1 MKKDCYIVEDLLP
14 LYVEGLLQDETTEWL
29 EKHLE
34 QCESCKKLAKM
45 TENPLVEVSS
55 QPTKSNEKMIKRI
68 QFKLNI
74 YQMIF
79 VCVSFIFAMRTSLL
93 NDSMGFILSYTL
105 LGFVLFLFYK
115 SYKTVVA
122 IALLP
127 TFFWSIGT
135 ILLDLNQEFTGTIFQ
150 QNYQIIVGSLF
161 VAFLHLIFSIIGATI
176 GLLVHKLKEGETA

>member
-14 LYVEGLLQDETTEWL
+14 LYVEGLLQDETAKWL

-34 QCESCKKLAKM
+34 QCESCKEIAEM
-45 TENPLVEVSS
+45 TEKPLVEVSS
-55 QPTKSNEKMIKRI
+55 QPTQSNEKMIKRI

-93 NDSMGFILSYTL
+93 NDSMGFILSYTI
-105 LGFVLFLFYK
+105 LGFVLYLFYK
-115 SYKTVVA
+115 NYKTVIA

-127 TFFWSIGT
+127 TFFWSVGT
-135 ILLDLNQEFTGTIFQ
+135 VLLDLNHDLGGSILQ
-150 QNYQIIVGSLF
+150 QSYQIIVGSLF
-161 VAFLHLIFSIIGATI
+161 VAVLHVIFSIIGATI
-176 GLLVHKLKEGETA
+176 GLLIYKLRGELT